1 MDKIRVDKWLWCMR
15 IFKTR
20 TMASDACR
28 KSRVLVEGM
37 PVKPSRD
44 VSIDD
49 VIIVRKPPVIHTFRV
64 KNLVNNRL
72 PAKKVPEY
80 MEDLTS
86 SDELDKLKV
95 KETIVFYRERGTGRP
110 TKKERRD
117 IDRLKNQ

>member
-1 MDKIRVDKWLWCMR
+1 MDKLRVDKWLWCMR
-15 IFKTR
+15 VFKTR

-28 KSRVLVEGM
+28 KSRILVDGM

-44 VSIDD
+44 IAIND

-64 KNLVNNRL
+64 KNLVNSRL
-72 PAKKVPEY
+72 PAKKVPDY

-86 SDELDKLKV
+86 SEELDKLKV
-95 KETIVFYRERGTGRP
+95 RETIVFHRERGSGRP